1 MTMKIFG
8 TRVSG
13 AAVACLLGLA
23 LGQPARLM
31 AQATGSMHG
40 KVTNPI
46 GTPGT
51 GEVRLTTDRTAGPM
65 ANRKFDYTFPVDA
78 SGNYKGD
85 GIKPG
90 KYVAVQF
97 QGGVSADFVLDL
109 AIEAGV
115 DKTVDF
121 DMTRKEYIDKMS
133 PEERSKMEDV
143 KKANA
148 AAMAANSKIE
158 NLNGLLKQAREDIK
172 AGNFAPAIKAMAD
185 ATAAKPDEALLWDTL
200 GDAQLGDAVA
210 AEKAA
215 KASHATDASV
225 PDKYAAA
232 IASYQKALSLN
243 AAAAKPNA
251 DLSAAV
257 NNQLGQ
263 ALGRTGKP
271 KESSDAYEAAAAAD
285 KTKAGMYY
293 FNEAAT
299 LFNAGDG
306 EGAAVAADKAIV
318 ADPTK
323 ADAYYIKGQA
333 LIQKATVD
341 SKTNKITVP
350 PGCVEAYQ
358 KYLELVPAGPRAE
371 EVKGILTGIG
381 EPIKSTYKAGKK

>member
-8 TRVSG
+8 MRVAS
-13 AAVACLLGLA
+13 AAVGCLLVLA

-31 AQATGSMHG
+31 AQATGSIHG

-51 GEVRLTTDRTAGPM
+51 GDVRLTTDRTAGPM
-65 ANRKFDYTFPVDA
+65 ANRKFDYIFPVDA

-90 KYVAVQF
+90 KYAVVQF
-97 QGGVSADFVLDL
+97 QAGVSADFVLDL

-133 PEERSKMEDV
+133 PEEKSKIEEV

-148 AAMAANSKIE
+148 AAMAANSKIQ
-158 NLNGLLKQAREDIK
+158 NLNVLLKQARDDIK
-172 AGNFAPAIKAMAD
+172 AGNFASAIKGMTD

-210 AEKAA
+210 ADRAA
-215 KASHATDASV
+215 KATHATDASV
-225 PDKYAAA
+225 PDKFAAA

-243 AAAAKPNA
+243 ATAAKPNA
-251 DLSAAV
+251 DLTAAAD
-257 NNQLGQ
+257 NQLGQ
-263 ALGRTGKP
+263 ALGRIGKP

-306 EGAAVAADKAIV
+306 DGAAAAADKAIV
-318 ADPTK
+318 ADPAK

-350 PGCVEAYQ
+350 PGCVDAYQ
-358 KYLELVPAGPRAE
+358 KYLELVPTGPRAD
-371 EVKGILTGIG
+371 EVKGILAGIG
-381 EPIKSTYKAGKK
+381 ESIKSTYKAGKK